1 MIRIRGGKIN
11 NMRETLAGKL
21 EVDKFL
27 MVVAKA
33 AEEALVENKKMEQLL
48 MEAEK
53 AKKQALVM
61 LMEA

>member
-1 MIRIRGGKIN
+1 MKK
-11 NMRETLAGKL
+11 MRETLAGKL

-27 MVVAKA
+27 MEVAKA

-48 MEAEK
+48 MDAEK